1 MTEATA
7 GPIPDKAGLWEDFI
21 DIFYQPSM
29 VFDRRRDGKF
39 GLALLALV
47 VICAVLFLAL
57 RNGLAPIMDAEM
69 AKAAAAAA
77 AKNPQVTAEQ
87 IATQQGFMEKFAI
100 VGFIIGIPI
109 GVLIVGVLL
118 WLASRLIDAKIAFAA
133 AMMIATYSWFPRV
146 AEIVTNAI
154 QGLLLS
160 PESIVSRY
168 SVQIGPARFLD
179 AQANPLA
186 VALLSGLD
194 LFTIWTTVLLAIG
207 LSVVA
212 RVPRSKAAIAA
223 GAIWLVGLLPGL
235 YQALSSG

>member
-1 MTEATA
+1 MTESTA

-77 AKNPQVTAEQ
+77 AKNPQITAEQ